1 MERSVTVATPPGSQR
16 SPRSGVT
23 SVGNAE
29 ATVRRRRRR
38 LVGLLVLLLVLTA
51 AVLASIA
58 IGSKPIALP
67 EVWHALT
74 SPTGTEDDIVIG
86 SLRLPRTMLGL
97 AVGIALGVAGALM
110 QGHTRNPLADPGLL
124 GVNQGAAFAIV
135 LSIFML
141 RTDDIYTLV
150 WFGFAGALV
159 ATVAVFALGSVGRG
173 GPTPVTLALAG
184 AAISAL
190 LYALTSA
197 LVLLDAQSLE
207 AFRFWRS
214 GSLAGRDPEIVL
226 QVLPFLVAGLVLA
239 LINSP
244 GLNALSLGEDVAR
257 SLGQSVLLTRVVGI
271 AAVTL
276 LTGAAVSAC
285 GPIGFVGLVVPHM
298 ARAITGP
305 DYRWLLPYSGL
316 LGAIMLL
323 VADVVGRV
331 VARPGE
337 LQVGIMLALIGA
349 PFFLILVRRRR
360 LVRL

>member
-1 MERSVTVATPPGSQR
+1 M
-16 SPRSGVT
+16 
-23 SVGNAE
+23 
-29 ATVRRRRRR
+29 
-38 LVGLLVLLLVLTA
+38 GLLVLVLVLLA
-51 AVLASIA
+51 SVLASIA
-58 IGSKPIALP
+58 IGSKPIALAD
-67 EVWHALT
+67 VWHALAT
-74 SPTGTEDDIVIG
+74 PTGTEDDIVIG
-86 SLRLPRTMLGL
+86 SLRVPRTMLGL
-97 AVGIALGVAGALM
+97 VVGISLGVAGALM

-239 LINSP
+239 LVNSP

-257 SLGQSVLLTRVVGI
+257 SLGQSVMLTRVVGI

-337 LQVGIMLALIGA
+337 LQVGIMLALVGA
-349 PFFLILVRRRR
+349 PFFLVLVRRRR